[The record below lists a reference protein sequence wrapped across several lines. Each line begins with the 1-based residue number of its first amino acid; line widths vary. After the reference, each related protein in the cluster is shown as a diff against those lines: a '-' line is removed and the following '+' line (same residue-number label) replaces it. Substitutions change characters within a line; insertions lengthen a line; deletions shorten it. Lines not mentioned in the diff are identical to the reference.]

1 MITWLEIQ
9 TLSPWPTK
17 ERGAGV
23 PWERFQWKW
32 QVDYWRRKWPIMT
45 GGGGRGVVLQQK
57 GSVAKQ
63 RLSGGGG
70 FSYKAGEDLI

>member
-45 GGGGRGVVLQQK
+45 GGRGGVVLQQK

>member
-32 QVDYWRRKWPIMT
+32 QVDYWGRKWPIMT
-45 GGGGRGVVLQQK
+45 GGRGK
-57 GSVAKQ
+57 RSCVATERKCC
-63 RLSGGGG
+63 
-70 FSYKAGEDLI
+70 KAKVEWWWWV